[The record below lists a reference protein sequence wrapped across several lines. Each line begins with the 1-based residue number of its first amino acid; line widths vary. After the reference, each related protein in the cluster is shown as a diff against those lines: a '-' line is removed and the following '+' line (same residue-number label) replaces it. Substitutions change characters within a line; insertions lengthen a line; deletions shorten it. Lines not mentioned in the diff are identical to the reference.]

1 MCEGVAAAKK
11 SILSGCCTI
20 EASMTGIQDFD
31 EWVVFMAGFGGNH
44 VYIVNTKASKFKS
57 VWTDMPIWF
66 SSVFHMCTHM
76 HTHTPVI
83 TPPPD
88 VWLRSF
94 WCGFFLW
101 VGNTHSGLPYS
112 TSFLQAAWLRPWRW
126 RWQCH
131 VKPGECPF
139 ARWNSRVCW
148 IGSYPSIEWE
158 PQKQGMQLILTIFHE
173 PNSNPEL
180 RIFVRESFSA
190 QESWALARWLVALT
204 EHVASS
210 MVMHDS
216 LCGGSL

>member
-1 MCEGVAAAKK
+1 M
-11 SILSGCCTI
+11 
-20 EASMTGIQDFD
+20 F
-31 EWVVFMAGFGGNH
+31 
-44 VYIVNTKASKFKS
+44 
-57 VWTDMPIWF
+57 
-66 SSVFHMCTHM
+66 FHMCTHTRA

-83 TPPPD
+83 TPPRD
-88 VWLRSF
+88 VWLRWF

-101 VGNTHSGLPYS
+101 VGNTHSGLPCS

-131 VKPGECPF
+131 VKSGECPF

-173 PNSNPEL
+173 PNSNREL